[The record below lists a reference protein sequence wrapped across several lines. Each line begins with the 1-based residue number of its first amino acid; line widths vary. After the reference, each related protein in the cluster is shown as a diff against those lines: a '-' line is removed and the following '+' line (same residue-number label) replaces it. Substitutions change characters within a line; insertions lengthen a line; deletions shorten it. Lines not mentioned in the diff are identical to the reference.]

1 MVTTVEM
8 YNGLSATKP
17 LQQLATGK
25 VQRLNGG
32 GLLEL
37 KI

>member
-1 MVTTVEM
+1 MVITVEM

-17 LQQLATGK
+17 LQLRATGK

-32 GLLEL
+32 GLEEL